1 MNKNINSIKNSQTT
15 MIDHRGENKHIN
27 SIKKC
32 STMKMK
38 NKIWLVHRISETKVV
53 ELQIQRMIVE
63 KENGII

>member
-32 STMKMK
+32 SNMKMK
-38 NKIWLVHRISETKVV
+38 NKIWLVH
-53 ELQIQRMIVE
+53 
-63 KENGII
+63 